1 MSCRCAYDD
10 VIVERLELRNFRNI
24 AVATLELSPHF
35 NFLIG
40 PNGAGKTVVLEAL
53 HLLLRGRSFRT
64 RRISFLVRHGAQGLA
79 VQALCRDPVR
89 GREHISLSKD
99 RANRTELRV
108 NEEPIKQTSAVAGLL
123 PLQLLLPDLADLVFG
138 EPRGRRQWLD
148 WGTFHVKP
156 DYIDVLRRYMRV
168 LRQRNALLRS
178 GDTRTLDTWTE
189 HMIETGGA
197 VISARTD
204 YVQTVHEAL
213 ISCVE
218 ALSPGLD
225 IRARH
230 YPGFSGDSFA
240 EEVGAHTPGDVKLGF
255 TQVGPHRADVR
266 LDAGDNAAAGVLSRG
281 QGKLLA
287 SAMRIGQARGL
298 LTDQSRRPSLF
309 LIDDVWTELDD
320 DHSARFMRLLDEMG
334 CQILATSTHEPV
346 AARSVSADRVRVF
359 HVKHGQITPAN

>member
-1 MSCRCAYDD
+1 M
-10 VIVERLELRNFRNI
+10 IVERLELRNFRNI
-24 AVATLELSPHF
+24 AAATLELSPHF

-64 RRISFLVRHGAQGLA
+64 RRVSYLIRHGTRDLA

-89 GREHISLSKD
+89 GRENISLKKD

-108 NEEPIKQTSAVAGLL
+108 NEEPVRQASAVAGLL
-123 PLQLLLPDLADLVFG
+123 PLQVLLPDLAELVFG

-148 WGTFHVKP
+148 WGAFHVKH
-156 DYIDVLRRYMRV
+156 DYIDVLRRYTRA

-178 GDTRTLDTWTE
+178 GDTHTLDTWTDR
-189 HMIETGGA
+189 MIETGEI
-197 VISARTD
+197 VIRARTD
-204 YVQTVHEAL
+204 YLQTVREAL
-213 ISCVE
+213 LSCIE
-218 ALSPGLD
+218 CLAPGLD
-225 IRARH
+225 IRVRH
-230 YPGFSGDSFA
+230 YPGFQGKSFA
-240 EEVGAHTPGDVKLGF
+240 EEVGAHTPGDVKSGF

-266 LDAGDNAAAGVLSRG
+266 LGAGDNAAAGVLSRG
-281 QGKLLA
+281 QGKLVA

-298 LTDQSRRPSLF
+298 LAHQSRPSLI

-320 DHSARFMRLLDEMG
+320 DHSARFMRLLDGMG

-346 AARSVSADRVRVF
+346 AASSIAADRVRVF
-359 HVKHGQITPAN
+359 HVKHGEISPTD

>member
-1 MSCRCAYDD
+1 M
-10 VIVERLELRNFRNI
+10 IVERLELRNFRNI
-24 AVATLELSPHF
+24 ATATLELSPHF

-64 RRISFLVRHGAQGLA
+64 RRVSYLIRHGTRDLA

-89 GREHISLSKD
+89 GREHISLKKD

-108 NEEPIKQTSAVAGLL
+108 NEEPVRQASVVAGLL
-123 PLQLLLPDLADLVFG
+123 PLQVLLPDLAELVFG

-148 WGTFHVKP
+148 WGAFHVKH
-156 DYIDVLRRYMRV
+156 DYIDVLRRYTRA

-178 GDTRTLDTWTE
+178 GDTHTLDTWTDR
-189 HMIETGGA
+189 MIETGEI
-197 VISARTD
+197 VIRARTD
-204 YVQTVHEAL
+204 YLQTVGDAL
-213 ISCVE
+213 LSCIE
-218 ALSPGLD
+218 SLAPGLD
-225 IRARH
+225 IRVRH
-230 YPGFSGDSFA
+230 YPGFEGESFA
-240 EEVGAHTPGDVKLGF
+240 EEVGAHTLGDVKSGF

-266 LDAGDNAAAGVLSRG
+266 LGAGDNVAAGVLSRG
-281 QGKLLA
+281 QGKLVA

-298 LTDQSRRPSLF
+298 LTHQSRPSLI

-320 DHSARFMRLLDEMG
+320 DHSARFMRLLDGMG

-346 AARSVSADRVRVF
+346 AASSIAADRVRVF
-359 HVKHGQITPAN
+359 HVKHGEISSTD

>member
-1 MSCRCAYDD
+1 M
-10 VIVERLELRNFRNI
+10 
-24 AVATLELSPHF
+24 
-35 NFLIG
+35 
-40 PNGAGKTVVLEAL
+40 
-53 HLLLRGRSFRT
+53 
-64 RRISFLVRHGAQGLA
+64 
-79 VQALCRDPVR
+79 
-89 GREHISLSKD
+89 SKD
-99 RANRTELRV
+99 RANHTELRV

-148 WGTFHVKP
+148 WGTFHVKRG
-156 DYIDVLRRYMRV
+156 YIDVLRRYMRV

-178 GDTRTLDTWTE
+178 GDARTLDTWTD
-189 HMIETGGA
+189 HMIETGEV
-197 VISARTD
+197 VISARTE
-204 YVQTVHEAL
+204 YVQTVRDALLSSIEAL
-213 ISCVE
+213 
-218 ALSPGLD
+218 APGLD

-230 YPGFSGDSFA
+230 YSGFNGNSFA

-266 LDAGDNAAAGVLSRG
+266 LEAGDNAAAGVLSRG
-281 QGKLLA
+281 QGKLVA

-298 LTDQSRRPSLF
+298 LTDQSRPSLF

-320 DHSARFMRLLDEMG
+320 DHGARFMQLLDGMG

-359 HVKHGQITPAN
+359 HVKHGQFAPAD

>member
-1 MSCRCAYDD
+1 M
-10 VIVERLELRNFRNI
+10 IVERLELRNFRNI
-24 AVATLELSPHF
+24 AAATLELSPRF

-64 RRISFLVRHGAQGLA
+64 RRMSFLVRHGEPGLA

-89 GREHISLSKD
+89 GRENISLSKD
-99 RANRTELRV
+99 QANRTELRV

-148 WGTFHVKP
+148 WGAFHVKH
-156 DYIDVLRRYMRV
+156 DYVGVLRRYMRA

-178 GDTRTLDTWTE
+178 GDSRTLDTWTDR
-189 HMIETGGA
+189 MIEIGEVVIDTRTEYVQEVNDA
-197 VISARTD
+197 VISSA
-204 YVQTVHEAL
+204 EAL
-213 ISCVE
+213 
-218 ALSPGLD
+218 APGLD
-225 IRARH
+225 IRVRH
-230 YPGFSGDSFA
+230 YPGFDGDSFA
-240 EEVGAHTPGDVKLGF
+240 EEVGARTAGDVKLGF

-266 LDAGDNAAAGVLSRG
+266 LEAGGNAAAGVLSRG
-281 QGKLLA
+281 QGKLVA
-287 SAMRIGQARGL
+287 SALRIGQARGL
-298 LTDQSRRPSLF
+298 LINQSRPSLF

-346 AARSVSADRVRVF
+346 AARSVAADRVRVF
-359 HVKHGQITPAN
+359 HVKQGQIAPAER

>member
-1 MSCRCAYDD
+1 M
-10 VIVERLELRNFRNI
+10 IVERLELRNFRNI
-24 AVATLELSPHF
+24 AATALELSPHF

-64 RRISFLVRHGAQGLA
+64 RRVSYLIRHGTRDLA

-89 GREHISLSKD
+89 GRENVSLKKD

-108 NEEPIKQTSAVAGLL
+108 NEEPVRQASVVAGLL
-123 PLQLLLPDLADLVFG
+123 PLQVLLPDLAELVFG

-148 WGTFHVKP
+148 WGAFHVKH
-156 DYIDVLRRYMRV
+156 DYIDVLRRYMRA

-178 GDTRTLDTWTE
+178 GDTHTLDTWTDR
-189 HMIETGGA
+189 MIETGEI
-197 VISARTD
+197 VIRARTD
-204 YVQTVHEAL
+204 YLQTVREAL
-213 ISCVE
+213 LSCIDSLV
-218 ALSPGLD
+218 PGLD
-225 IRARH
+225 IRVRH
-230 YPGFSGDSFA
+230 YPGFQGESFA
-240 EEVGAHTPGDVKLGF
+240 EEVGAHTPSDVKSGF

-266 LDAGDNAAAGVLSRG
+266 LGAGDNAAAGVLSRG
-281 QGKLLA
+281 QGKLVA

-298 LTDQSRRPSLF
+298 LIHQSRPSLI

-320 DHSARFMRLLDEMG
+320 DHSARFMRLLDGMG

-346 AARSVSADRVRVF
+346 AASSISADRVRVF
-359 HVKHGQITPAN
+359 HVKRGEISSTD

>member
-1 MSCRCAYDD
+1 M
-10 VIVERLELRNFRNI
+10 IVERLELRNFRNI
-24 AVATLELSPHF
+24 AAATLDLSPHF

-64 RRISFLVRHGAQGLA
+64 RRVSFLVRHGEPGLA

-108 NEEPIKQTSAVAGLL
+108 NEESIKQTSAVAGLL
-123 PLQLLLPDLADLVFG
+123 PLQVLLPDLADLVFG

-148 WGTFHVKP
+148 WGAFHVKH
-156 DYIDVLRRYMRV
+156 DYIEVLRRYMRA

-178 GDTRTLDTWTE
+178 GDSRTLDTWTDR
-189 HMIETGGA
+189 MIEMGEV
-197 VISARTD
+197 VIDTRTD
-204 YVQTVHEAL
+204 YVQGASEAVV
-213 ISCVE
+213 SCVE
-218 ALSPGLD
+218 ALAPGLD
-225 IRARH
+225 VQVRH
-230 YPGFSGDSFA
+230 HPGFNGDSFA

-255 TQVGPHRADVR
+255 TQVGPHRADVK
-266 LDAGDNAAAGVLSRG
+266 LEAGDNAAAGVLSRG
-281 QGKLLA
+281 QGKLVA

-298 LTDQSRRPSLF
+298 LTNQSRPSLF

-320 DHSARFMRLLDEMG
+320 DHSARFMRLLDGMG

-359 HVKHGQITPAN
+359 HVKHGQIALAD

>member
-1 MSCRCAYDD
+1 M
-10 VIVERLELRNFRNI
+10 IVERLELRNFRNI
-24 AVATLELSPHF
+24 AAATLELSPHF

-64 RRISFLVRHGAQGLA
+64 RRISFLIRHGAGDLA

-89 GREHISLSKD
+89 GRENISLKKD
-99 RANRTELRV
+99 RANRSELRI
-108 NEEPIKQTSAVAGLL
+108 NEEPVRQTSAVAGLL
-123 PLQLLLPDLADLVFG
+123 PLQVLLPDLAELVFG

-148 WGTFHVKP
+148 WGAFHVKH
-156 DYIDVLRRYMRV
+156 DYIDVLRRYMRA

-178 GDTRTLDTWTE
+178 GDTQTLDTWTDR
-189 HMIETGGA
+189 MIEAGEI

-204 YVQTVHEAL
+204 YLRTVREAL
-213 ISCVE
+213 LSCIE
-218 ALSPGLD
+218 SLAPGLD
-225 IRARH
+225 IRVRH
-230 YPGFSGDSFA
+230 YPGFEGDSFA
-240 EEVGAHTPGDVKLGF
+240 EEVGAHTPGDVKSGF

-266 LDAGDNAAAGVLSRG
+266 LGAGDNAAAGVLSRG
-281 QGKLLA
+281 QGKLVA

-298 LTDQSRRPSLF
+298 LTHQSRPSLI

-320 DHSARFMRLLDEMG
+320 DHSARFMRLLDGMG

-346 AARSVSADRVRVF
+346 AASSISTDRVRVF
-359 HVKHGQITPAN
+359 HVKHGEISPSD